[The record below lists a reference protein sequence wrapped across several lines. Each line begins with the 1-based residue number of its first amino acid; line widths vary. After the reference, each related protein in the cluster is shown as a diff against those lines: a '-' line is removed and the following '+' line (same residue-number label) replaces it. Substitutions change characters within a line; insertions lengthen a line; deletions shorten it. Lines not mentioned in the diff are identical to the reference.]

1 MTTPPLPTTPPL
13 QLQNLP
19 PRQGVVWVQRGF
31 QQFLRRPMGFTL
43 LFLSFLFVALFVMS
57 LPTVGPVLV
66 MMALPLLSLAFMVG
80 TRGALL
86 QGKPVHPAL
95 YVELLR
101 ARPKARRRELLMLC
115 FVYGVATAL
124 IAGLCDWVDG
134 GRFEQLH
141 VELVIENGEP
151 AALLRD
157 ARLQFGLLLRVGLT
171 TLLALPFWHAPALV
185 WWAQQG
191 AAQSLFSSWVACW
204 RNRGALLVYGLTW
217 FALVVGFTLLASTVF
232 ALLGARELTGV
243 AALPGG
249 LMFSCAFYVSL
260 YNTFSDSFG
269 WSSELA
275 GNDDVPK
282 DQAPTNGPA

>member
-1 MTTPPLPTTPPL
+1 MSSLPLPPPPLVL
-13 QLQNLP
+13 QTLP
-19 PRQGVVWVQRGF
+19 PRQGVAWVQRGF
-31 QQFLRRPMGFTL
+31 ALFLRRPMGFTL

-57 LPTVGPVLV
+57 LPVVGPVVV
-66 MMALPLLSLAFMVG
+66 MMALPLLSLAFMVA
-80 TRGALL
+80 TRGALG
-86 QGKPVHPAL
+86 GKPVHPGQ
-95 YVELLR
+95 YVELIGGR
-101 ARPKARRRELLMLC
+101 QKARRRELIKLC
-115 FVYGVATAL
+115 IVYGLATAL

-141 VELVIENGEP
+141 VEMMVEGGEP
-151 AALLRD
+151 GVLLAD

-275 GNDDVPK
+275 GNGDTPK